1 MQVVGTRIA
10 HGLPAGA
17 HAVLRLAGGAQVDG
31 GHQVLRRAQGKFHGR
46 RHAVATHLVLAH
58 HRAVP
63 RQADLV
69 AFVGVQRIGRAH
81 ARAPVGHST
90 ACEGLGVVGGLGTR
104 QIDDAGLAR
113 THRATAAP
121 VQQDAALG
129 LLLLVLTRHFAR
141 LGLGGLGAR
150 RDQRQGLAHAH
161 ARRDGLAGLDAG
173 AQAVVQGDI
182 NNARRHDGHGA
193 CVAIRR
199 VAAASHA
206 RRCAAAHAPHEATEH
221 AAATGQAIHLGHT
234 GHGAGGQ
241 VHPQLHLGGLGVL
254 GLGAQAG
261 NAQAGGQAGR
271 GQIAQR
277 GCHRVCSRRYVDH
290 PANHRGPQSG
300 FIAAL

>member
-1 MQVVGTRIA
+1 MALATVGHHAQHGCGVAPAARKDALGDRALRGLGLQQHALLQPAVDGGGREVVEQTHAGVGRLGAGPHDEVVPALRHGVQVVGARIA

-31 GHQVLRRAQGKFHGR
+31 GHQVLRRAQRELHRG
-46 RHAVATHLVLAH
+46 RHAVAPHLVLAH

-81 ARAPVGHST
+81 ARAPVGHGT
-90 ACEGLGVVGGLGTR
+90 ACKGLGVVGGLGTR

-141 LGLGGLGAR
+141 LGLRGLGAR
-150 RDQRQGLAHAH
+150 GDQRQGLAHAH
-161 ARRDGLAGLDAG
+161 ARRDGLAGFYAG

-193 CVAIRR
+193 R
-199 VAAASHA
+199 VA
-206 RRCAAAHAPHEATEH
+206 
-221 AAATGQAIHLGHT
+221 
-234 GHGAGGQ
+234 
-241 VHPQLHLGGLGVL
+241 V
-254 GLGAQAG
+254 
-261 NAQAGGQAGR
+261 
-271 GQIAQR
+271 
-277 GCHRVCSRRYVDH
+277 
-290 PANHRGPQSG
+290 
-300 FIAAL
+300 